1 MTFVGRREALA
12 AISGVL
18 AAGAG
23 CVLVEGPAGIGK
35 TRLLAE
41 AARLG
46 RARGLTVAAGRATE
60 LDRVAP
66 LSTLRSALAGVVPI
80 DVTGSADVR
89 RAAETNP
96 TDRPHPSR
104 TTRDHVRQ
112 AAETDPTGHPLD
124 QPHPLTITHDDVRRA
139 ADSDSIGYP
148 VDRVEMIGDA
158 LERFAGPLLVVLDD
172 VQWADELSLLA
183 LRRLV
188 PGGSP
193 VVWLLARRPL
203 PEQESLDRLEAVRVP
218 LPPLSQEEAAELSG
232 HLLGSPPSRP
242 VLELVRASG
251 GNPFLLEE
259 ALSAAREDG
268 RVRMDGGF
276 PEAVERRLLPLA
288 VGTRRL
294 LGVAAV
300 LRRPFSVHEAAGVLG
315 TPVAGAVAAVE
326 EAVRAGVLV
335 DEGGRLAFRHDLIRE
350 AVYGGLPEAVR
361 SAWHREAAAVLRA
374 EGRPPAELA
383 EHLRHGARRGD
394 AAAVAELRAAAAGLR
409 ATAPSAAADLMTRAL
424 DLSDSW
430 DPALVADAVRLL
442 ASAGR
447 LADARALADDCST
460 RPYARPRS
468 PDTPALPGD
477 ENDPM
482 DGPTPRRHTPREP
495 STRTATAPLDA
506 PSRQTETG
514 QLDAPEKPSAQ
525 TATAPAD
532 APSRQTETGRLDA
545 PEEPG
550 GRTATARLGAPS
562 RQTET
567 GRLDTPEEPGAQAV
581 TASADALGGRLSAG
595 EEAAICLGLA
605 EALKHAG
612 DDAGVVERTGRAL
625 ARAGVP
631 VEARARLLAVRAHA
645 LMMTGRIDE
654 ADAAAAGAVASGEPF
669 GQVVAL
675 QARSTVALFR
685 GEPRVALEHAERAVR
700 IADAAGGEV
709 AHRHPRLWLG
719 AALTVLDRFE
729 EADAVYAAVARE
741 SGAAGTAWSLPLRHR
756 FRADLLLAWGR
767 LDDAEAEAE
776 AGLRVTAE
784 LSAMALAPA
793 LLAVLGHVAA
803 LRGDSEA
810 ARRHFREG
818 AELAGSGPGLVHDEL
833 RFRTALFER
842 SLYGHGTTGR
852 RTKRGAGPADRD
864 QRAGGTPTHRDQL
877 THGTPTHPDQ
887 PTHGTP
893 THPDQPTHG
902 TPTHPD
908 QPTHGTPTDR
918 EQPTPESPLNRDPAA
933 RETLPHRD
941 RRALGTSDGLGRG
954 RDAPGLGWL
963 DEEGSALAYLLL
975 QEPWAAARLRGE
987 PGVVA
992 GIRALAARNPEVV
1005 SLRAAAAHAE
1015 GRLAEAVELYRAAPR
1030 PLGLAAALEEAG
1042 RRDEALEVYAACG
1055 VRRDAAGRPP
1065 TGWAALTTAELRVA
1079 RLVAR
1084 GLTNREVAAE
1094 LFVSPH
1100 TVDSHL
1106 RHAFAKLGV
1115 SSRVELARHA
1125 LISEG
1130 LT

>member
-18 AAGAG
+18 AEGAG

-89 RAAETNP
+89 QPAETNPTDRPHPSTITPDHLQPTTETDP

-124 QPHPLTITHDDVRRA
+124 QPHPLTITRDDVRRA

-158 LERFAGPLLVVLDD
+158 LERFARPLLVVLDD

-288 VGTRRL
+288 AGTRRL

-315 TPVAGAVAAVE
+315 APVAGAVAAVE

-495 STRTATAPLDA
+495 SARTATASADAPSGHTKAARLDTPEEPGARTATAPLDA
-506 PSRQTETG
+506 PSGHTE
-514 QLDAPEKPSAQ
+514 A
-525 TATAPAD
+525 
-532 APSRQTETGRLDA
+532 
-545 PEEPG
+545 
-550 GRTATARLGAPS
+550 
-562 RQTET
+562 

-685 GEPRVALEHAERAVR
+685 GEPRVALEHAEQAVR

-793 LLAVLGHVAA
+793 LLAVRGHVAA

-810 ARRHFREG
+810 ARRHFRQG

-864 QRAGGTPTHRDQL
+864 QRAGGTPTHRDQ
-877 THGTPTHPDQ
+877 

-893 THPDQPTHG
+893 TRPDQPTCG

-918 EQPTPESPLNRDPAA
+918 EQATPESPLNRDQAA
-933 RETLPHRD
+933 RGTPTDRDQAARGTLAHRD
-941 RRALGTSDGLGRG
+941 RRALGTSDRQGRG

-963 DEEGSALAYLLL
+963 GEEGSALAYLLL

-1065 TGWAALTTAELRVA
+1065 TGWAALTPSELRVA